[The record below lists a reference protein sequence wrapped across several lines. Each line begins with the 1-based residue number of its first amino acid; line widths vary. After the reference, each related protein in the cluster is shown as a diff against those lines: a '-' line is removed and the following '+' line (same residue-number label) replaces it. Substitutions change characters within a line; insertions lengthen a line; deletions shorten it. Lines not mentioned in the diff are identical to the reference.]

1 MKEDKE
7 KKDNKN
13 EPVNKE
19 GAKPDARQEKS
30 EQTTRFK
37 ENSFYGALK
46 NIRQEDISRLSDEQI
61 RDYFYDLLSYF
72 IGYFF
77 CNTDDKAN
85 KKNKWSLYH
94 ITKNI
99 QNTSLKDVIAL
110 TSADIHSYLSSI
122 FRSIIKKEGFLAA
135 FQNTY
140 SSGGGPYAGV
150 KNQRY
155 TTIAQ
160 LAKSL
165 FPEKNPNLI
174 IYSKLTKYISGNKST
189 LDNAISGAAEIF
201 ENILLKAAE
210 QDIKSYCYAQDSIK
224 KALLSSKEI
233 TQKIEKTL
241 YEVDYLAILVL
252 YHIFHFLSTY
262 SFAAQDVKRIQETK
276 TANIRNEYEDY
287 KSSGFRRSYGKGSID
302 LSRIKLFGAEELF
315 ENPIF
320 QFFKGAS
327 KTFFKLAEI
336 ADVRWGS
343 GYVADIADRMQKLL
357 EGEIYYGE
365 SEYADLIRK
374 RGKEA
379 EERAAKK
386 KPVEDKEEIIEREE
400 KFFRGGS
407 GRLFGA
413 RRTEKED
420 VDIIPPEKPFPETPE
435 EGKLRARALGMT
447 EEPEKQKPK
456 NIASFQFAKPPEEEP
471 IPPSSMKCPEPPEM
485 PITAQDVLQL
495 SDKAQQSMNE
505 VQSMLNTTIGHTMKD
520 ISKDTSQVSEI
531 LAKEYELLK
540 NLTNALSAF
549 TEVVKHYQKERTT
562 MSAAM
567 QGMAEAFKE
576 GVSNTP
582 PIVLTEIQQEGQQ
595 VDKIVEVL
603 QKMHEKLL
611 QKQQMYMQT
620 LQSYQE
626 TLKQLKEQNVPQAT
640 SGEDIKPAN
649 ELEEMI
655 KHYDSLVNNTS
666 NHLVEINEV
675 IDKINKILMQ
685 RYQMQKESQEAI
697 QSQLQNVANITAQA
711 GQTVQNTE
719 QLQRTLVSV
728 KREEKPTETEPYSYN
743 IATLDMQKQ
752 MQEENQQ
759 YTRNIASITDKLIAT
774 QEKLS
779 EERQQLKNLVG
790 ATQTII
796 NKENEE
802 LQKMQQVN
810 EKLEKTVE
818 KLEDISAKSQA
829 ADEGDS
835 GFSVGNIL
843 TLLRG
848 LAGPMMMIVG
858 LIFAGLGV
866 AFMYN
871 MIKRLIFP
879 DVKFSDTDS
888 DQLVNQMIKDIDDEK
903 KEQIASAFQARRDAL
918 AQRRVDAGSQRDIGE
933 FVSLSAGIL
942 EESQE
947 AKVYGGT
954 AKASQQPTAQQTQSK
969 ETSEAKPSTKET
981 ENVAALKAQVEA
993 QQKQID
999 ALTASYIATTKAAIQ
1014 ANVEE
1019 AKATAAAASVSQ
1031 AASSKKPEAPTSVV

>member
-7 KKDNKN
+7 KKDSKN

-19 GAKPDARQEKS
+19 GAKPA
-30 EQTTRFK
+30 TRFK

-85 KKNKWSLYH
+85 QKNKWSLYH

-140 SSGGGPYAGV
+140 SSGGGLYAGV

-189 LDNAISGAAEIF
+189 LDNAISGAAGIF

-210 QDIKSYCYAQDSIK
+210 QDIKSYCYDQDSIK

-262 SFAAQDVKRIQETK
+262 SFTAQDAKRIQETK
-276 TANIRNEYEDY
+276 TANIRNVYEDY
-287 KSSGFRRSYGKGSID
+287 KSSGFRRSYDTGSID
-302 LSRIKLFGAEELF
+302 LSRINLFGAEELF

-365 SEYADLIRK
+365 SGYADLIRK
-374 RGKEA
+374 RRKEA

-420 VDIIPPEKPFPETPE
+420 VDIIPPEKPFPEPPE

-582 PIVLTEIQQEGQQ
+582 PIVLTEMQQEGQQ

-711 GQTVQNTE
+711 GQTAQNTE

-743 IATLDMQKQ
+743 IVTLDMQKQ

-774 QEKLS
+774 QEKL
-779 EERQQLKNLVG
+779 
-790 ATQTII
+790 
-796 NKENEE
+796 KENEE

-835 GFSVGNIL
+835 GFSIGNIL

-858 LIFAGLGV
+858 LIFAGLGA

-888 DQLVNQMIKDIDDEK
+888 DQLVNQMMKDITDEK

-954 AKASQQPTAQQTQSK
+954 GKVSQQPTEKQAAPK
-969 ETSEAKPSTKET
+969 ETSEAKPSKKET
-981 ENVAALKAQVEA
+981 ENIAALKAQVEA

-999 ALTASYIATTKAAIQ
+999 ALTASYIATTKAATQ

-1019 AKATAAAASVSQ
+1019 AKATAAAANISQ